1 MRKYLFFS
9 IKLSIFAHRNHIVRI
24 IIHEINKNAM
34 AEKCIMRILL
44 TFIVA
49 LGIVSCGNN
58 TSRSTDMTD
67 ANDSIYTIEYI
78 NHICYLHPERALELL
93 DTMEQRKLLGQ
104 NDINGLR
111 AVIYQNGLDQSN
123 VALKYA
129 KRIYDSPD
137 MLKDTVVAIKTYY
150 IISLLSHQ
158 TGHYAEAM
166 KYANE
171 GSAYALSA
179 GDNLKAA
186 TILLIAG
193 YSIASLGHNAEA
205 INYIDRAIN
214 VLKSLNNDKDYDTQR
229 HILVGQMQKANI
241 YMSTGQTDKAMALFD
256 DIQKAYDNISKC
268 DLVPEGH
275 LEKYKGDINYML
287 ITCYTEKN
295 MMNEAA
301 RCYEEIM
308 KLPKT
313 HSIGKMVAPYLIAT
327 KQFDKA
333 LSLISESKHYMA
345 LTRDTVTDYYIENI
359 LLQEENIYKGMGRYK
374 DALRVADNIKSI
386 TDSIMKREREH
397 EAQEMATIYDMAD
410 KELQIANQETK
421 LRNGRIL
428 VTVALALLLVAVVV
442 IFIVVRY
449 NRIIKMKNRAA
460 VATIDELMA
469 TREKLQKKEEQIPNS
484 LTDYRPAE
492 KSNQETESNEET
504 KGQQTKT
511 EKGQTSETDYRTS
524 ETENR
529 KPETEKQ
536 QTMTIDKLRRE
547 VEERKLFLDPLFD
560 RNKAK
565 ETFPELNIRTL
576 SAEFS
581 QQYGIS
587 FPRYITSLRIDYAL
601 MLLCTDKDISVE
613 TIAAKSGFATRQ
625 TFYRSFTER
634 FGISPSEYRRM
645 KEAKM

>member
-1 MRKYLFFS
+1 M
-9 IKLSIFAHRNHIVRI
+9 
-24 IIHEINKNAM
+24 
-34 AEKCIMRILL
+34 CI
-44 TFIVA
+44 
-49 LGIVSCGNN
+49 
-58 TSRSTDMTD
+58 
-67 ANDSIYTIEYI
+67 
-78 NHICYLHPERALELL
+78 
-93 DTMEQRKLLGQ
+93 
-104 NDINGLR
+104 
-111 AVIYQNGLDQSN
+111 
-123 VALKYA
+123 
-129 KRIYDSPD
+129 
-137 MLKDTVVAIKTYY
+137 
-150 IISLLSHQ
+150 
-158 TGHYAEAM
+158 
-166 KYANE
+166 
-171 GSAYALSA
+171 
-179 GDNLKAA
+179 
-186 TILLIAG
+186 
-193 YSIASLGHNAEA
+193 
-205 INYIDRAIN
+205 
-214 VLKSLNNDKDYDTQR
+214 
-229 HILVGQMQKANI
+229 
-241 YMSTGQTDKAMALFD
+241 
-256 DIQKAYDNISKC
+256 
-268 DLVPEGH
+268 
-275 LEKYKGDINYML
+275 
-287 ITCYTEKN
+287 
-295 MMNEAA
+295 
-301 RCYEEIM
+301 
-308 KLPKT
+308 
-313 HSIGKMVAPYLIAT
+313 
-327 KQFDKA
+327 
-333 LSLISESKHYMA
+333 
-345 LTRDTVTDYYIENI
+345 
-359 LLQEENIYKGMGRYK
+359 RY
-374 DALRVADNIKSI
+374 R
-386 TDSIMKREREH
+386 
-397 EAQEMATIYDMAD
+397 
-410 KELQIANQETK
+410 TK